1 MDVFAEKFRKLG
13 EVNTQLMELNE
24 AIRLIRGGVDDTL
37 KNQRWADLG
46 AGEGLFSRALAS
58 LLPDGS
64 EVLAVDNDARAL
76 SKIPD
81 EVSEVKLQKIT
92 ADFIT
97 RDLNVDSLNGVLM
110 ANSLHIVK
118 DRSALLLKLK
128 QKITNGRFI
137 IVEYERDDSNP
148 WIPYPLNY
156 NGLFALATSI
166 GFQQVIKLATAPSQY
181 HHGGIYSALLM

>member
-1 MDVFAEKFRKLG
+1 MNVFAEKFRKLG

-24 AIRLIRGGVDDTL
+24 AIRLIRGGVDHSI
-37 KNQRWADLG
+37 KHQRWADLG

-64 EVLAVDNDARAL
+64 EVIAVDNDARAL

-81 EVSEVKLQKIT
+81 EVINVKLQKIT

-97 RDLNVDSLNGVLM
+97 RDLGFDSLNGVMM
-110 ANSLHIVK
+110 ANSLHFVK
-118 DRSALLLKLK
+118 DKSALLLKLK
-128 QKITNGRFI
+128 QKVTNGRFI
-137 IVEYERDDSNP
+137 IIEYERVDSNP
-148 WIPYPLNY
+148 WVPYPLNY
-156 NGLFALATSI
+156 DGLLALATSV
-166 GFQQVIKLATAPSQY
+166 GFQQIVKLATAPSQY